1 MKEYEAISNKDGR
14 ESNLDFDFVRSPDL
28 LSVDVGGQNINAI
41 QEKEGNQE
49 EQSMETVKIDESA
62 NVSKNRRQSPGR
74 LFKAPGVED

>member
-41 QEKEGNQE
+41 QEKDGNQE
-49 EQSMETVKIDESA
+49 EQSMETVKIEESA
-62 NVSKNRRQSPGR
+62 NVSKNRRSPGR
-74 LFKAPGVED
+74 LFKATGVED